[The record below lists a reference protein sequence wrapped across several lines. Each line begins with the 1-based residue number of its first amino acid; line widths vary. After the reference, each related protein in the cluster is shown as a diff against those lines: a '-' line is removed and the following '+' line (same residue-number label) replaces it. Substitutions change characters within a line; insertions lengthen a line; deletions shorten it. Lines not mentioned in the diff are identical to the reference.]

1 VVDVLQN
8 AASVPGNGF
17 VNHHAGDRSDAGPV
31 RLDYFS
37 GPVDFALVGRKCG
50 VDDRYLS
57 GMDGGLSG
65 ESFGNGASGRVL
77 KPGIVADIEE
87 RGIDHRDRGGRRVGQ

>member
-1 VVDVLQN
+1 
-8 AASVPGNGF
+8 VPGNGF
-17 VNHHAGDRSDAGPV
+17 VNHQPGDRSDAGPV

-37 GPVDFALVGRKCG
+37 GPADLALVGPKCG

-57 GMDGGLSG
+57 GMNGGLAG
-65 ESFGNGASGRVL
+65 ESLGNGASGRVL

-87 RGIDHRDRGGRRVGQ
+87 R